1 MGRRVLRI
9 HFTTEDLLRTKVAP
23 GPDPLWEAIL
33 SANLLGNRDG
43 QAVFNS
49 WRAQTRAEL
58 RHLAPGYARLV
69 RCLAPPHSD
78 FPDFLTPPEGI
89 HGLKAGVEAVLAT
102 PTQRLRTELAV
113 LPALPTWIRPL
124 AEGDLDAI
132 TTLSHALLGYHR
144 VAIGPYW
151 PQIRALTEADRAVRA
166 RSLLDGGADGLM
178 HGMRPTLRWKPPV
191 LEADYPVER
200 DVHLDGRGLL
210 LIPSVFCWRTPV
222 TLIDQALDPT
232 LVYPVSRGAE
242 WWTGVRTGQAAHRV
256 LAGVLGPG
264 RALILRMVEEGC
276 TTGELA
282 RRTGL
287 AAPTAS
293 RNATALREAG
303 LIASLR
309 TANTVTHV
317 LTPLGTALLNADT
330 SYRSVPPLHPYR
342 PPTDPIP
349 QG

>member
-1 MGRRVLRI
+1 MLRV

-23 GPDPLWEAIL
+23 GPDPLWEAVL

-43 QAVFNS
+43 QAVFDP
-49 WRAQTRAEL
+49 WRARTRARL
-58 RHLAPGYARLV
+58 RHLAPGHAQLI
-69 RCLAPPHSD
+69 RCLAPPRSD
-78 FPDFLTPPEGI
+78 FPDFLTPPEGM
-89 HGLKAGVEAVLAT
+89 HGPEVGVDAVLAT
-102 PTQRLRTELAV
+102 PAQRLRAELAV
-113 LPALPTWIRPL
+113 LPALPAWIRPL
-124 AEGDLDAI
+124 AEGDLAAV
-132 TTLSHALLGYHR
+132 TNLGHALLGYHR
-144 VAIGPYW
+144 VAIAPYW
-151 PQIRALTEADRAVRA
+151 PRIRALVEADRAVRA
-166 RSLLDGGADGLM
+166 RSLLDGGADGLL
-178 HGMRPTLRWKPPV
+178 HSMRPTLRWNSPV

-222 TLIDQALDPT
+222 ALIDPTLDPT
-232 LVYPVSRGAE
+232 LVYPVSRGAG
-242 WWTGVRTGQAAHRV
+242 WWTVARTGQAADRA
-256 LAGVLGPG
+256 LARVLGPG
-264 RALILRMVEEGC
+264 RALTLRMVEEGC

-317 LTPLGTALLNADT
+317 LTPLGAALLSADS
-330 SYRSVPPLHPYR
+330 SYGPGCHLSPAGPSA
-342 PPTDPIP
+342 DPAG
-349 QG
+349 QGCW